1 MAGGT
6 RRSDERVSATREV
19 LLTAAERLFAERG
32 VHAVTHRQISEAAG
46 QGNIA
51 AVNYHFGTKDDL
63 VRAIARR
70 HGEQI
75 ERRRADMV
83 AALGDSTDLRAWV
96 ACLVRP
102 VTEHLEL
109 LGSPT
114 WYARFAAQIM
124 ADPILFSIVVEES
137 LAMAPLL
144 RSYEDGLARCL
155 PHLPTEVI
163 TERAVMARHLTGQ
176 MCAERERAL
185 ADGIPTYRP
194 TWGAASDAL
203 IDAIVGLWRTP
214 LKPGA

>member
-19 LLTAAERLFAERG
+19 LLTEAERLFAERG

-75 ERRRADMV
+75 ECRRVGMV
-83 AALGDSTDLRAWV
+83 AGLGDSTDLRAWV

-102 VTEHLEL
+102 VTEHLEI

-124 ADPILFSIVVEES
+124 ADPVLFSIVVEES

-144 RSYEDGLARCL
+144 GSYEDGLARCL
-155 PHLPTEVI
+155 PHLPTGVI
-163 TERAVMARHLTGQ
+163 TERAVMARHLTVQ

-185 ADGIPTYRP
+185 ADGTPTFRP

-203 IDAIVGLWRTP
+203 IDAIVSLWRTP